1 MSIVDRR
8 SFAVVFAF
16 LSLLP
21 AASAMA
27 NVTGT
32 WSGTLATTTRCRN
45 GATRNDSAPL
55 TLGLVQSGN
64 DVTGVATLE
73 IPELNEQCQIE
84 DRFTVALP
92 VAGTFTG
99 DTLHLRILFPDADL
113 PFIDVAATAS
123 GSQMT
128 LTLDAGDTTASGT
141 LTRTSSQ
148 PPSGGLTGTYSVTA
162 TLKPACPNGSFQEEV
177 SGTFTLTQAGSALAG
192 IGSGGSSRH
201 VDYDQGGQCFYH
213 DVESSVPL
221 FMTAQVS
228 GNSIAGILVPIED
241 AHGDDGHDE
250 DINEIEFSATV
261 AGNKITGGVK
271 TSDFDFS
278 FTMTRTSTAL
288 APTIITFTAE
298 PPTVSAGQPVTL
310 VWETFNAT
318 SVTIDNGVGTK
329 PASGSVVV
337 TPSST
342 TTYRLTA
349 SSAGG
354 SATAT
359 TSVTVQPV
367 SNSRPCDLSMTFSC
381 SPLQIGVAATCTA
394 TTINHSAEACSGS
407 IVTAIFFDAEPSQAS
422 LGAYDGGLGLSDCF
436 TNTELP
442 GFDGIAGFCYGETT
456 LPGGGQFTQTVSIT
470 PSSSAPPSFHA
481 GAMTLVYDDLADE
494 EKAFLFVA
502 EELTVPGCIPT
513 LSAPAVAPSGGDYVV
528 SWTASRDPGT
538 SFTLQESTSADFSAN
553 VTAFSVTGL
562 QRTFR
567 HDVTAS
573 TTYYYRVRPDNCPGG
588 TGAFSEVVSTVVQAP
603 LPAQIREAQ
612 VIVPFGSRT
621 PVSFPFFIPGSPSGP
636 VNFSATADQPF
647 ITITPSS
654 GTVPTSGTTVTVTVN
669 PIDLPPG
676 ATTGTITV
684 VISSAATGGQPAAN
698 NGTVLTSAPIS
709 ISLVTPVTPG
719 GKSEPPPNSL
729 IIPVVTHVNGA
740 TGPFLSDVRL
750 VNTTGADARYRLLF
764 TPTQSDGTK
773 VGKATE
779 VTAKSNQTLALNDVV
794 KDFFGLGATGLA
806 NDVGFGAL
814 EIRPIGTSST
824 KTFASSRTYVRTLEG
839 TLGQFI
845 AAVPFSK
852 FARRTPPYPGSVAGP
867 PPVLSLQQV
876 AQSAKFRTNFGILEG
891 SGSPASGRFRLY
903 DSLGTLLSE
912 VPWSLLPGEQRQMN
926 AFIRTIMGVQ
936 SLEDGRI
943 EVIVDSETGAV
954 TAYASVLDN
963 KTTDPMAVMP
973 VQAAEIRSRRYTIP
987 GMAEFGGA
995 NNFHSDVR
1003 VYNGGA
1009 TSVTV
1014 TPTFYTIG
1022 DPSISRTGTPFTIG
1036 AGEVKVF
1043 DNVLPTLF
1051 GSGVSGGS
1059 IVFTTAEDSS
1069 LVVTGR
1075 TYTTKADGGTFGQ
1088 FIPGLT
1094 PGEGMAAGSSLQ
1106 LLQLEQSQNYRTNVG
1121 LVEVAGQPATV
1132 RMTFSLPD
1140 TKTSAIMDVDL
1151 AANHYTQLNRVISSV
1166 FGAGNYYNVRIGIEV
1181 LSGGGRVSAYGSV
1194 LDNATLDPTYVP
1206 SQ

>member
-1 MSIVDRR
+1 MFERR
-8 SFAVVFAF
+8 SLSACFLFAAL
-16 LSLLP
+16 LS
-21 AASAMA
+21 AGVASGD
-27 NVTGT
+27 VTGT
-32 WSGTLATTTRCRN
+32 WSGTLAATTRCNN
-45 GATRNDSAPL
+45 GVTRNDPTPL
-55 TLGLVQSGN
+55 TLGLVQTGN
-64 DVTGVATLE
+64 DVTGVATIE
-73 IPELNEQCQIE
+73 VPELNAQCQIE

-92 VAGTFTG
+92 LAGSFTG
-99 DTLHLRILFPDADL
+99 NTLNLRILFPDDDL
-113 PFIDVAATAS
+113 PFIDVTATPS

-128 LTLDAGDTTASGT
+128 VNLDAGDTTASGT

-162 TLKPACPNGSFQEEV
+162 TMKPTCPNGSFQEDV

-192 IGSGGSSRH
+192 IGSGGSTRH
-201 VDYDQGGQCFYH
+201 VDYDQVGRCFYH
-213 DVESSVPL
+213 EVESSVPL
-221 FMTAQVS
+221 FMTAVVS
-228 GNSIAGILVPIED
+228 GNTITGVLVPIED
-241 AHGDDGHDE
+241 AHGDDGHEE
-250 DINEIEFSATV
+250 DINEIEFTATV
-261 AGNKITGGVK
+261 SGNRITGGV
-271 TSDFDFS
+271 TTPDFAFS
-278 FTMTRTSTAL
+278 FTMTRTSSAL
-288 APTIITFTAE
+288 APTIITFIAE
-298 PPTVSAGQPVTL
+298 PSTVSAGRPVTL
-310 VWETFNAT
+310 RWETFNAT
-318 SVTIDNGVGTK
+318 SVTIDNGIGTK
-329 PASGSVVV
+329 PADGSVTV

-349 SSAGG
+349 NSAGG
-354 SATAT
+354 SATAS
-359 TSVTVQPV
+359 TSVTVHPV
-367 SNSRPCDLSMTFSC
+367 SSSRPCDLSMTFSC
-381 SPLQIGVAATCTA
+381 SPLQIGAPATCTA
-394 TTINHSAEACSGS
+394 TTVNHSAEACSGTFLAS
-407 IVTAIFFDAEPSQAS
+407 IFFNAEPSQAS
-422 LGAYDGGLGLSDCF
+422 LGGYNGGLGLQNCF
-436 TNTELP
+436 TDAELP
-442 GFDGIAGFCYGETT
+442 GFDGLAAFCFGQAT

-470 PSSSAPPSFHA
+470 PTSSAPPSLQA
-481 GAMTLVYDDLADE
+481 GAMTLVFDEVAGE

-502 EELTVPGCIPT
+502 DELTVPGCIPA
-513 LSAPAVAPSGGDYVV
+513 LSAPAVAQSGGDYVV

-538 SFTLQESTSADFSAN
+538 SFTLEESTTADFSAN
-553 VTAFSVTGL
+553 VTPFSVAGL

-567 HDVTAS
+567 HDVTAN
-573 TTYYYRVRPDNCPGG
+573 TTYYYRARPNNCPGG
-588 TGAFSEVVSTVVQAP
+588 TGAFSEVASTVVQAP
-603 LPAQIREAQ
+603 LPTQIKQAE

-621 PVSFPFFIPGSPSGP
+621 PVSFPFFIPGSPGGT
-636 VNFSATADQPF
+636 VNFTATADQPF
-647 ITITPSS
+647 ITITPAS
-654 GTVPTSGTTVTVTVN
+654 GTVPTNGTTITVTVN
-669 PIDLPPG
+669 PTDLPPG
-676 ATTGTITV
+676 ANTGTVTV
-684 VISSAATGGQPAAN
+684 VISSTATKGGPVAN
-698 NGTVLTSAPIS
+698 NGTVLTSAPIT

-750 VNTTGADARYRLLF
+750 VNTTGTDTTYKLLF

-779 VTAKSNQTLALNDVV
+779 VTAKSGQTLALNDVV
-794 KDFFGLGATGLA
+794 KDFFGFGATGLA
-806 NDVGFGAL
+806 SDVGFGVL
-814 EIRPIGTSST
+814 EIRPLRTSST
-824 KTFASSRTYVRTLEG
+824 RTFASSRTYVRTVQG

-852 FARRTPPYPGSVAGP
+852 FARRSPSLPGQPAGP
-867 PPVLSLQQV
+867 PPILSLQQV
-876 AQSAKFRTNFGILEG
+876 AQSLKFRTNFGIVEG
-891 SGSPASGRFRLY
+891 SGFPANGRFRLF
-903 DSLGTLLSE
+903 DSNGTLLSE
-912 VPWSLLPGEQRQMN
+912 VPWSLLPGEHKQMN
-926 AFIRTIMGVQ
+926 GFIRNMMGVET
-936 SLEDGRI
+936 LEDGRI
-943 EVIVDSETGAV
+943 EVIVDSNLGAV

-973 VQAAEIRSRRYTIP
+973 IQAAEIRSRRYTIP

-1003 VYNGGA
+1003 VYNGGS

-1014 TPTFYTIG
+1014 TPTFYTLG
-1022 DPSISRTGTPFTIG
+1022 DPSISRAGTPFTVA

-1051 GSGVSGGS
+1051 GAGVSGGS
-1059 IVFTTAEDSS
+1059 IVFSTPEDSS

-1075 TYTTKADGGTFGQ
+1075 TYTIAPDGGTYGQ

-1094 PGEGMAAGSSLQ
+1094 PADGMAAGSSLQ

-1151 AANHYTQLNRVISSV
+1151 AANHYTQLNQVIASV
-1166 FGAGNYYNVRIGIEV
+1166 FGPGNYYNVRIGIEV